1 MIQILEFCIEAKTFQ
16 EILDFTGLKDRVSF
30 KRTYIEP
37 LIMSGKLSM
46 TEPENPTSRRQQYVA
61 VKRDI

>member
-1 MIQILEFCIEAKTFQ
+1 MIQILDFCIEAKTFQ

-37 LIMSGKLSM
+37 LIVSGQLRM
-46 TEPENPTSRRQQYVA
+46 TDPNNPTSRKQQYIA
-61 VKRDI
+61 VKKDI